1 MFVVLQG
8 GVVEYKSE
16 VKMLVK
22 FDTGCLKKRP
32 YWPHATWQP
41 IGQPDA
47 LLFAPANSQSK
58 PVARAQ
64 YVHASADGKHART
77 YARTR
82 VAHGLN

>member
-1 MFVVLQG
+1 
-8 GVVEYKSE
+8 
-16 VKMLVK
+16 MLEK
-22 FDTGCLKKRP
+22 FYTGCLKKKP
-32 YWPHATWQP
+32 HWPHATCQP

-77 YARTR
+77 DARTR
-82 VAHGLN
+82 AAHGQN